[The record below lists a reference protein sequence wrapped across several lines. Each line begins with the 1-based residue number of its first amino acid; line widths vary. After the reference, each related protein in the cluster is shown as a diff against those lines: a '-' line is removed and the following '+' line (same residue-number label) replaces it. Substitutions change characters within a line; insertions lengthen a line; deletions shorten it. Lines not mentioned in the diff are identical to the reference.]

1 MNRRSSSH
9 LEPETSKMLPCK
21 RRQQQLEE
29 VAWLNAGQDSGGQ
42 LRRARRDGD
51 EALDAGMPTI
61 PAGEQPA
68 SAAAA
73 VTAGA
78 VSSAI
83 PAAGGDPTPMCVE
96 AEQHLEQLAD
106 AQHAVDA
113 WHRDA
118 NPAWH
123 VFKAVSTSDGVAL
136 QCLAC
141 PTQKGN
147 GKAKFFKFGPYGK
160 AKSTGPFDVG
170 RFVAKH
176 LRTPSHQRNWDAL
189 AVRVGLEMRGLP
201 PGPQTAPQAQR
212 VLPLPRPA
220 G

>member
-1 MNRRSSSH
+1 M
-9 LEPETSKMLPCK
+9 
-21 RRQQQLEE
+21 
-29 VAWLNAGQDSGGQ
+29 
-42 LRRARRDGD
+42 
-51 EALDAGMPTI
+51 
-61 PAGEQPA
+61 
-68 SAAAA
+68 
-73 VTAGA
+73 
-78 VSSAI
+78 
-83 PAAGGDPTPMCVE
+83 
-96 AEQHLEQLAD
+96 EQHLEQLAD

-147 GKAKFFKFGPYGK
+147 GTAKFFKFGPYSK
-160 AKSTGPFDVG
+160 AKSKSTGPFDVG

-212 VLPLPRPA
+212 VLPLPGPA
-220 G
+220 S